1 MGLLKRNVLIIEN
14 DAIIALDIK
23 KRFEEMGFNIIGI
36 TPSFCDMLK
45 NLKMYKNVDL
55 ILVDASLADFSN
67 CLNLAEKVY
76 KCVKTPLILLSTRI
90 DEFLQS
96 KSEQYE
102 SVKLLEKPFKM
113 DELISTAENIMQS
126 TN

>member
-1 MGLLKRNVLIIEN
+1 MGLQKRNVLIIEN

-23 KRFEEMGFNIIGI
+23 KRFKDIGFNVIGI

-55 ILVDASLADFSN
+55 ILVDASLTDF
-67 CLNLAEKVY
+67 LNSLDLAEKVY
-76 KCVKTPLILLSTRI
+76 KCVKTPLILLSTSI
-90 DEFLQS
+90 DQFLQC

-102 SVKLLEKPFKM
+102 LVKIIEKPFKM
-113 DELISTAENIMQS
+113 EELICTAENIMQMV
-126 TN
+126 N

>member
-1 MGLLKRNVLIIEN
+1 MGLLKRNILIIEN

-45 NLKMYKNVDL
+45 NLKTYKDVDL
-55 ILVDASLADFSN
+55 IVVDASLADFSN
-67 CLNLAEKVY
+67 CLELAEKVY

-90 DEFLQS
+90 DEFLQC

-102 SVKLLEKPFKM
+102 SVKLIEKPFKM
-113 DELISTAENIMQS
+113 EELMSTAGNVMQMV
-126 TN
+126 N

>member
-1 MGLLKRNVLIIEN
+1 MGLQKRNVLIIEN

-23 KRFEEMGFNIIGI
+23 KRFEEIGFNVVGI
-36 TPSFCDMLK
+36 SPSFCDMLK

-67 CLNLAEKVY
+67 CLDLAEKVY
-76 KCVKTPLILLSTRI
+76 KCVKTPLILLAARI
-90 DEFLQS
+90 DEFIQN

-102 SVKLLEKPFKM
+102 SVRVLEKPFKM
-113 DELISTAENIMQS
+113 EELISTAGNVMQMM
-126 TN
+126 N

>member
-1 MGLLKRNVLIIEN
+1 MGLLKRNILIIEN

-23 KRFEEMGFNIIGI
+23 KRFEDMGFNIIGI

-55 ILVDASLADFSN
+55 ILVDAGLVDFSN
-67 CLNLAEKVY
+67 CLDLAEKIY
-76 KCVKTPLILLSTRI
+76 KCVKTPLILLSTHI
-90 DEFLQS
+90 DDFLQS

-113 DELISTAENIMQS
+113 EELISTAENIMQM

>member
-1 MGLLKRNVLIIEN
+1 
-14 DAIIALDIK
+14 
-23 KRFEEMGFNIIGI
+23 MGFNIIGI